1 MDSGT
6 LNQLDWVILAVLAA
20 SSIRVVWR
28 GVVKEVFSVAGWI
41 AGFIFAFRHAAD
53 VGQVLPITS
62 FGPVG
67 RTAAG
72 AVIVILVTLAAF
84 AVFGSLLRLVIKAV
98 SGGVGDGALGFIF
111 GFIRGAV
118 IVMAGVFVASFTS
131 SPESRMWQQSE
142 LIPYAEKG
150 LVMCLPLMPDTLV
163 QIADIAKKQQDSAK
177 ALWNAKYRLEDHAGS
192 LK

>member
-20 SSIRVVWR
+20 SSILGVWR

-98 SGGVGDGALGFIF
+98 SGGVGDGALGFM
-111 GFIRGAV
+111 

>member
-1 MDSGT
+1 M
-6 LNQLDWVILAVLAA
+6 
-20 SSIRVVWR
+20 
-28 GVVKEVFSVAGWI
+28 KEVFSVASWI

-84 AVFGSLLRLVIKAV
+84 AIFGSLLRLVIKAV

-150 LVMCLPLMPDTLV
+150 LVMCRPLMPEYARADRGHREKAAGRGKSPV
-163 QIADIAKKQQDSAK
+163 EREVPAGRSCGIA
-177 ALWNAKYRLEDHAGS
+177 
-192 LK
+192 

>member
-20 SSIRVVWR
+20 SSILGVWR
-28 GVVKEVFSVAGWI
+28 GVVKEVFSVASWI

-72 AVIVILVTLAAF
+72 AGIVILVTLAAF
-84 AVFGSLLRLVIKAV
+84 ASFGSLLRLVIKAV
-98 SGGVGDGALGFIF
+98 SGGDGVLGFIF

-150 LVMCLPLMPDTLV
+150 LVMCRPLMPNTLV
-163 QIADIAKKQQDSAK
+163 QIADIAKKQQDAAK
-177 ALWNAKYRLEDHAGS
+177 ALCNAKYRLEDHAGS

>member
-1 MDSGT
+1 MQISDK
-6 LNQLDWVILAVLAA
+6 I
-20 SSIRVVWR
+20 
-28 GVVKEVFSVAGWI
+28 
-41 AGFIFAFRHAAD
+41 
-53 VGQVLPITS
+53 
-62 FGPVG
+62 GPVG

>member
-20 SSIRVVWR
+20 SSILGVWR

-98 SGGVGDGALGFIF
+98 SGGDGALGFIF